1 MSDASLP
8 PSTVRAQ
15 RFDDR
20 TWTVATRST
29 PVVIQVILGLLLV
42 STWLLDRWS
51 LVGDA
56 AHASRVAV
64 LGATGIAVVL
74 SLGTAVGL
82 LARDSAAARGIG
94 LSTAACAAIV
104 LIGALTYAFW
114 LL

>member
-1 MSDASLP
+1 MSDASIP
-8 PSTVRAQ
+8 PSTVPAQ

-20 TWTVATRST
+20 TWTVATRSA
-29 PVVIQVILGLLLV
+29 PVVVQVILGLLLI

-74 SLGTAVGL
+74 SFGAAVGL
-82 LARDSAAARGIG
+82 LVRDSAAARGIG

-104 LIGALTYAFW
+104 LIGGLAYAFW